1 MNRRRAIHEAANA
14 SLACLMRL
22 AALRWRAERE
32 SGWLEIFA
40 GASGKKVSCNRDL
53 SSQLSIKIFSILSLS
68 YRIILS
74 IRSPETSGDPS
85 VKFQNRFPSS
95 DTCACC
101 ARAHSL

>member
-74 IRSPETSGDPS
+74 GEAPP
-85 VKFQNRFPSS
+85 NSS
-95 DTCACC
+95 
-101 ARAHSL
+101 

>member
-53 SSQLSIKIFSILSLS
+53 SIQPTVSIKIFSILSLS
-68 YRIILS
+68 YLIILS
-74 IRSPETSGDPS
+74 GEAPP
-85 VKFQNRFPSS
+85 NSS
-95 DTCACC
+95 
-101 ARAHSL
+101 